1 MDFVYPQD
9 FAGAKSGKFSFIPLG
24 GTIQLRRNFSRINA
38 DAFRK
43 SQATITEVEDYAVRI
58 EQTCEENQ
66 KYVVQCAQCIADRT
80 GMTDDEIELLNSPW
94 DSDFWA
100 IQPIEEV
107 EAVIKI
113 FRGRNNL

>member
-9 FAGAKSGKFSFIPLG
+9 FAGAKSDSFKFIARS
-24 GTIQLRRNFSRINA
+24 GTIELRRKVAKINA
-38 DAFRK
+38 DSVRA
-43 SQATITEVEDYAVRI
+43 SQKIVLTDDFAIRV

-66 KYVVQCAQCIADRT
+66 KYAVECAQCIADRT
-80 GMTDDEIELLNSPW
+80 GMTADETALLNSPW